1 MERNENGQ
9 AGRIK
14 TGEGFFGLWSPAPA
28 FRRHRELRMSNLDE
42 PLTIV
47 LISDSAQ
54 NTGGQT
60 KVAFDS
66 AIGLKQAGHRP
77 IIFAATGPVDQ
88 RLVEAGVET
97 ICLGQYDI
105 LSNPSAREAAVQGIW
120 NRKAADELGRLL
132 AGLPRAST
140 VIHMHGWAKAIS
152 PAVAGPIRASG
163 LPAVYTMHEYFLFCP
178 NGGFYNYRDQHV
190 CALEPLSA
198 RCIATNCDS
207 RSYAHKAWRLAR
219 QAAAKYLFR
228 LQGAFSDIV
237 YITRFQVDAVGRLHP
252 EGARMHLVSNPIS
265 SENLGPKP
273 QPASGEIIYVGR
285 LSPEKGVLLFAEAA
299 RRAKL
304 TPIFVGDGPMRAE
317 LAAAYP
323 EARIQ
328 GWVKPEEA
336 RAAMRAA
343 RAMVFPSQWWE
354 AQGLTA
360 LEAKAFG
367 TPVIVADQCAARE
380 EVEDGVTGL
389 WFRTGDIDHLTAA
402 LHKMQDD
409 AAVERMSLAAYQAFW
424 AEPRGLERHVEI
436 IVGVYRDMLAR
447 SQRGGR
453 S

>member
-1 MERNENGQ
+1 MTSSADLFLNFGMRVDRDAAAVVGD
-9 AGRIK
+9 
-14 TGEGFFGLWSPAPA
+14 GEEAVGL
-28 FRRHRELRMSNLDE
+28 RVDLDRSG
-42 PLTIV
+42 V
-47 LISDSAQ
+47 
-54 NTGGQT
+54 
-60 KVAFDS
+60 
-66 AIGLKQAGHRP
+66 AGHRLVHR
-77 IIFAATGPVDQ
+77 IVDDLGEQVVQ
-88 RLVEAGVET
+88 RLLVG
-97 ICLGQYDI
+97 
-105 LSNPSAREAAVQGIW
+105 
-120 NRKAADELGRLL
+120 AADIHAGAAAHRLQPL
-132 AGLPRAST
+132 QHLDVG
-140 VIHMHGWAKAIS
+140 
-152 PAVAGPIRASG
+152 
-163 LPAVYTMHEYFLFCP
+163 EYFLFCP